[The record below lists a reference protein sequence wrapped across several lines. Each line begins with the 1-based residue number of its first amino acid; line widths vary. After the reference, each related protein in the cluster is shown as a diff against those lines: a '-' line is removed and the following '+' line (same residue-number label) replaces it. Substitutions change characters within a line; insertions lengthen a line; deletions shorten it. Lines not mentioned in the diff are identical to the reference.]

1 MKHVVRAVGWTG
13 WALLAAGGLL
23 LLLNLWVIWSSQPRM
38 FYALD
43 TLPVQPVALVLGTS
57 SKTSSGKPNQFFGNR
72 MDAAAALYRG
82 GKVSRMIVS
91 GDNRSSRYYN
101 EPQQMK
107 TALQERGVPADAILI
122 DGGGVRTL
130 ESVSRCRTVFG
141 EDRITIVTQG
151 FHGYRALFIS
161 QRLGMEANVLVA
173 RGAPFSLTAI
183 RVHAREFFARAVN
196 CLILFFPVKKVFA
209 VVLSACCMVATLPQS
224 HAQETVI
231 RGKVTDAGSGDPI
244 PFASV
249 VLTGTSV
256 GATTDFEGNYL
267 IRTTHPSDSLVA
279 RYVGYKPRTKAI
291 KKGIA
296 QVVNFQLEEEVTRLQ
311 EVVVLAGENPAFEI
325 MRQVVRNKPLN
336 NKDRLR
342 AVEMDTYTK
351 IEVDVDNISEKFR
364 EKKIMRKVTQVLD
377 SIDRLA
383 GEDGKPVLPLF
394 IAETVSKVY
403 HRTDPLLK
411 KELILKTKLSGV
423 GVEDGS
429 LVTQLIGSSFQEYN
443 FYQNWLT
450 ILTKEF
456 VSPLT
461 DLWRLYYNYDLTDSL
476 YVGDHFCYRLDFAPK
491 TEKELAFSGTIWI
504 TKKEFA
510 LRQIHVT
517 MGAQANINFIEKLK
531 IQQELQPTEAGPWLP
546 MKNRVLID
554 IGELSKSSAGML
566 AKFYTSNRNP
576 VVNRPMP
583 ASFYDRPIVLA
594 EDARMFYDEKYWD
607 TLRHEPLSPG
617 EVNVYKMI
625 DTLKNIPIVRTY
637 TDIVKFVLDGYM
649 KVGKVDVGPHLG
661 FFTWNNIEGIRLQ
674 GGFKTNY
681 HFSKKY
687 VFGAQV
693 GYGFEDGRVKYDV
706 MAKQILDRHRWTTLT
721 VRTRYD
727 LQRMGVDD
735 EALADNPLFLT
746 ATRWGIFRRGFYTYD
761 TRATWQREMFKG
773 FSQKVGVRYWTFEPT
788 YSFGFIENPGEVA
801 PVTLD
806 DHFQAAEVFVESRYA
821 RDELF
826 LVNDNDRVSLGTRRS
841 PTVVFRYTRG
851 FEGILGSDFNYHKFR
866 FSIDKRIKTGP
877 LGVGYASLT
886 GEYIANPVPYPLL
899 ALHLGN
905 QSPFYSPITYN
916 LMNFGEFISDH
927 YVSLRY
933 RQYLEGFLLNHM
945 PVLKRLNWRL
955 VATSNMIMGGM
966 RESNRLMISRF
977 APDGEAAVQAGY
989 FNSAMPYI
997 EMGYGVE
1004 NIFRFLRVDFVHRL
1018 TYLDRP
1024 DARRFGVLFTVQ
1036 FQL

>member
-1 MKHVVRAVGWTG
+1 LIGCC
-13 WALLAAGGLL
+13 LLAL
-23 LLLNLWVIWSSQPRM
+23 
-38 FYALD
+38 
-43 TLPVQPVALVLGTS
+43 VQ
-57 SKTSSGKPNQFFGNR
+57 SG
-72 MDAAAALYRG
+72 Y
-82 GKVSRMIVS
+82 
-91 GDNRSSRYYN
+91 
-101 EPQQMK
+101 
-107 TALQERGVPADAILI
+107 
-122 DGGGVRTL
+122 
-130 ESVSRCRTVFG
+130 
-141 EDRITIVTQG
+141 
-151 FHGYRALFIS
+151 
-161 QRLGMEANVLVA
+161 
-173 RGAPFSLTAI
+173 
-183 RVHAREFFARAVN
+183 
-196 CLILFFPVKKVFA
+196 
-209 VVLSACCMVATLPQS
+209 
-224 HAQETVI
+224 AQETVV
-231 RGKVTDAGSGDPI
+231 RGKVTDAGSGGPV
-244 PFASV
+244 PFAI
-249 VLTGTSV
+249 VLFAGTATGV
-256 GATTDFEGNYL
+256 TTDFEGNYL
-267 IRTTHPSDSLVA
+267 IRSTVPTDSLVV

-291 KKGIA
+291 KKGVT
-296 QVVNFQLEEEVTRLQ
+296 QVVNFQLEEEVTSLQ

-325 MRQVVRNKPLN
+325 MRQVIRNKQRN
-336 NKDRLR
+336 NKDRLS
-342 AVEMDTYTK
+342 AYEFETYTK
-351 IEVDVDNISEKFR
+351 IEIDVDNISEKFR
-364 EKKIMRKVTQVLD
+364 QRKIMRKVTQVLD

-403 HRTDPLLK
+403 HRSNPSLT
-411 KELILKTKLSGV
+411 KEYILNTKLSGV

-429 LVTQLIGSSFQEYN
+429 LVNQLIGSSFQQYN

-450 ILTKEF
+450 ILSKEF

-476 YVGDHFCYRLDFAPK
+476 YIGENFCYRLDFAPK
-491 TEKELAFSGTIWI
+491 SEKDLAFSGTIWI

-510 LRQIHVT
+510 LRQIDAT
-517 MGAQANINFIEKLK
+517 MGAQTNINFIEKLK
-531 IQQELQPTEAGPWLP
+531 IQQELQPTPSGAWLP
-546 MKNRVLID
+546 LKNRVLID
-554 IGELSKSSAGML
+554 IGELTKSSAGML

-576 VVNRPMP
+576 VVDQPKP
-583 ASFYDRPIVLA
+583 TSFYDRAVEMA
-594 EDARMFYDEKYWD
+594 EDARMYKDEKYWD
-607 TLRHEPLSPG
+607 TLRHDPLTPS

-637 TDIVKFVLDGYM
+637 TDIVKLVLDGYM
-649 KVGKVDVGPHLG
+649 KVGKVELGPYLG
-661 FFTWNNIEGIRLQ
+661 GFTWNNIEGVRLQ

-681 HFSKKY
+681 SFSKKY
-687 VFGAQV
+687 IFGAQV
-693 GYGFEDGRVKYDV
+693 GYGFEDERVKYDL
-706 MAKQILDRHRWTTLT
+706 MARKILDRHRWTTFT

-761 TRATWQREMFKG
+761 TRATWQRELFKG

-788 YSFGFIENPGEVA
+788 YSFGFVENPGEQPPTA
-801 PVTLD
+801 LESN
-806 DHFQAAEVFVESRYA
+806 FQAAEAFVESRYA

-826 LVNDNDRVSLGTRRS
+826 LINDNDRVSLGTRRS

-851 FEGILGSDFNYHKFR
+851 FQGVLGSDFHYDKFR
-866 FSIDKRIKTGP
+866 LSVDKRIKTGP
-877 LGVGYASLT
+877 LGVGFASLT
-886 GEYIANPVPYPLL
+886 GEYILNPVPYPLL

-933 RQYLEGFLLNHM
+933 RQYLEGFLLNRL
-945 PVLKRLNWRL
+945 PVLKKLNWRL

-966 RESNRLMISRF
+966 RESNQRLISQV
-977 APDGEAAVQAGY
+977 APDGEVAVRAGY

-1004 NIFRFLRVDFVHRL
+1004 NIFRFLRIDFVHRL